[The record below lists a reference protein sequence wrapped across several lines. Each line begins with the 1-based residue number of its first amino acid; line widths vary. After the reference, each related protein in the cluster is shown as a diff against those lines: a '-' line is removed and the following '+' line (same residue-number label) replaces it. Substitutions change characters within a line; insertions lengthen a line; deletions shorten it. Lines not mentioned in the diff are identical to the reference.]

1 MGMKSDQKKSDQLK
15 IKNVTDPDEGTYLQ
29 PLLSWTTDLEREP
42 AMGMQLNSPPTKL
55 ATPWCCGSFL
65 KISFDIFS
73 KLGRS
78 AVRNIILF

>member
-15 IKNVTDPDEGTYLQ
+15 MKNVTDPDEGTYLQ

-55 ATPWCCGSFL
+55 ATPWFQCHKSINHML
-65 KISFDIFS
+65 RLFS
-73 KLGRS
+73 
-78 AVRNIILF
+78 